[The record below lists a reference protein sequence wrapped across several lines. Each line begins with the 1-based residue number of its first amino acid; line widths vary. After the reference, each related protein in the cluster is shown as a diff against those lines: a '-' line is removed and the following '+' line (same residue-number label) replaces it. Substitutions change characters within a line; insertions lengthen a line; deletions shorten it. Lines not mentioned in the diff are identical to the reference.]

1 MECLLRVHCVTSWGV
16 DVAILSGG
24 SVVSA
29 VLASM
34 ATGCG
39 GGMIA
44 NLLLDPSSSVWM
56 DKITAVLMK
65 YKKWEFLA
73 SFISGSW
80 NICSPC
86 LSCIKC

>member
-16 DVAILSGG
+16 DVAVLAGG

-39 GGMIA
+39 GGMLA
-44 NLLLDPSSSVWM
+44 SLLLDSSSSVWM

-65 YKKWEFLA
+65 YKMWAFLA
-73 SFISGSW
+73 SFIPGS
-80 NICSPC
+80 
-86 LSCIKC
+86 